1 MNSVQKLST
10 QIGIEDISLIVG
22 GSEIPDVILP
32 QMINDF
38 VWCDSADFST
48 SIDVKG
54 ARPVVVSW
62 RDQLDLARVIIT
74 AGEEGAWVMVDS
86 TESLEDIS
94 ALDSTFRMASVDFL
108 DEVPFI
114 LTTQSSCAGELSGRD
129 VLMVAVASCRTQESR
144 KQLRQAVLSEI
155 PLHLRSNA
163 ASQPQ
168 RALGQTQES
177 KLRKRIKSVLG
188 GREKQLAAK
197 LPRPLFRAAL
207 RVWKAL

>member
-86 TESLEDIS
+86 TESLEDIWLFAFRS
-94 ALDSTFRMASVDFL
+94 A
-108 DEVPFI
+108 
-114 LTTQSSCAGELSGRD
+114 
-129 VLMVAVASCRTQESR
+129 
-144 KQLRQAVLSEI
+144 
-155 PLHLRSNA
+155 
-163 ASQPQ
+163 
-168 RALGQTQES
+168 
-177 KLRKRIKSVLG
+177 
-188 GREKQLAAK
+188 
-197 LPRPLFRAAL
+197 
-207 RVWKAL
+207 